1 MYSYYS
7 SSYRQ
12 FYKTPLH
19 IHNSPGL
26 TGYLRR
32 TNSLGTRAHYIPTTL
47 RYVQGPL
54 HTHHSQVCPGPT
66 TYPPLSGTSGGPLL
80 HTHHSQVFPGPITY
94 PPLSGIPRAHY
105 IPTTF
110 RYFQGPNVLNVAC
123 LASSL
128 LSSFNFSLTSRGRLP
143 PQSNHDSWKLPA

>member
-54 HTHHSQVCPGPT
+54 HTHHSQVCQGAHFYIPT
-66 TYPPLSGTSGGPLL
+66 TLRYFQGPL
-80 HTHHSQVFPGPITY
+80 HTHHFQVYPGPTK
-94 PPLSGIPRAHY
+94 
-105 IPTTF
+105 PTTF